1 LACLVRRRTESDA
14 DAFRALRPSDRR
26 RLGFVPYG
34 IEPKAMRV
42 AGRFLDNELLQLD
55 LSESR
60 V

>member
-1 LACLVRRRTESDA
+1 
-14 DAFRALRPSDRR
+14 LRPSDRR